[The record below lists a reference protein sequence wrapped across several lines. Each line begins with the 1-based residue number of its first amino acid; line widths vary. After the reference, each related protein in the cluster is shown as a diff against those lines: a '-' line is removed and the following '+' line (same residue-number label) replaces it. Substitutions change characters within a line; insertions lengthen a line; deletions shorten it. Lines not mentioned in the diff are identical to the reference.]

1 MFCQIAISEVG
12 FSDGI
17 DLKYDAELQAFGSKV
32 ADAMQSYV
40 HGPWFTW
47 LSKDATLLIQWL
59 HQLCGVATGVPV
71 LAEPSL
77 PVLRAPS
84 VNATPSDVMP
94 TTEALMV
101 PCQLLR
107 LMYVV

>member
-12 FSDGI
+12 FLDGI

-47 LSKDATLLIQWL
+47 LSKDATVGGQAAWE
-59 HQLCGVATGVPV
+59 CRP
-71 LAEPSL
+71 
-77 PVLRAPS
+77 
-84 VNATPSDVMP
+84 
-94 TTEALMV
+94 
-101 PCQLLR
+101 
-107 LMYVV
+107 